1 MKIAGIV
8 GSRRKNGN
16 TAVLVEEALKPFI
29 KAGEETELVYLSD
42 YRITPCSGCEGC
54 RKTYRCIVDDDMQ
67 KLYKIITESDA
78 VILGSPT
85 YFYNVTAD
93 VKAFLDRLYAFEIFD
108 PEDRSVWMGINE
120 ALGGKYAAVIAVC
133 EQHNEAD
140 MGYTA
145 DTMEKTLQ
153 ALGYRV
159 VETVKTIGLYSKGEA
174 AESSSELLKAEKAG
188 IKLLK
193 TIELRKKLDKEFN
206 SGFRY

>member
-1 MKIAGIV
+1 MKVAGII
-8 GSRRKNGN
+8 GSRRKSGN
-16 TAVLVEEALKPFI
+16 TAVLVEEALKPFRG
-29 KAGEETELVYLSD
+29 AGEETELVYLSD
-42 YRITPCSGCEGC
+42 YQITPCSGCEGC
-54 RKTYRCIVDDDMQ
+54 RKNYRCVVEDGMQ
-67 KLYKIITESDA
+67 KLYRLLTDSDA

-133 EQHNEAD
+133 EQANEND

-145 DTMEKTLQ
+145 DTMTKTLQ

-159 VETVKTIGLYSKGEA
+159 VESVKTIGLYSKGEA
-174 AESSSELLKAEKAG
+174 SGNRTELLKAEKAG
-188 IKLLK
+188 RKLMK
-193 TIELRKKLDKEFN
+193 TMQLRNKLNSEFS